1 MFDLQIVLLTL
12 RIYGSIPNAT
22 V

>member
-1 MFDLQIVLLTL
+1 MFDFQIVLLTL